1 MTYKVYFEPSN
12 AIRGVKVGVS
22 EFDTA
27 QAALVEVEGLVA
39 SDERVRIVSSAEG
52 EVDLAFLRKLAR
64 EESK

>member
-1 MTYKVYFEPSN
+1 MVYFEPRN
-12 AIRGVKVGVS
+12 AIRGVKEGVS

-27 QAALVEVEGLVA
+27 QAALIEVEGLVA

-52 EVDLAFLRKLAR
+52 EIDLAFLRKLAS